1 MNKKTIKDI
10 DVAGKRVL
18 VRVDFNVPLKNG
30 EITDETRIQAALPT
44 IQYLLNQNAKV
55 VLCSHLGR
63 PKGEFKPEFSL
74 APVARRLQGLLPN
87 KVTFATDV
95 VGESADAAVANMQNG
110 EVVLLENLR
119 FHKEETKNDPEFAKK
134 LASYGD
140 IYVDDAFGAVH
151 RAHASTAAVAEYLPA
166 VAGFLIEKELQFLGN
181 AVENPQRPFVAI
193 LGGAKIADKIG
204 VIENLF
210 NKVDSLIIGGG
221 MANTFL
227 AAQEI
232 NMKNSLVDQDSIGT
246 AKELLKKAKTLGVKI
261 LLPIDVVAADQ
272 FDNDAKTVMVPV
284 ENIPD
289 GYMALDIG
297 ASTRMIFA
305 EEINKAKTIIWNGPM
320 GVAEMSSFAGGTK
333 AVAEAMANVK
343 DATTIIGGGDSAA
356 AVKSLGYGDK
366 MSHISTGGGASLEFL
381 EGKVLP
387 GIAALNDKE

>member
-1 MNKKTIKDI
+1 MNKKTIRDI

-44 IQYLLNQNAKV
+44 IQYLLGQNAKV

-95 VGESADAAVANMQNG
+95 VGKSADEAVANMKDG

-151 RAHASTAAVAEYLPA
+151 RAHVSTAAVADYLPA

-181 AVENPQRPFVAI
+181 AVENPVRPFVAI

-227 AAQEI
+227 AAEGI
-232 NMKNSLVDQDSIGT
+232 DMKNSLVDQDSIET
-246 AKELLKKAKTLGVKI
+246 AKELLKKANTLGVKI
-261 LLPIDVVAADQ
+261 LLPSDVVAADK

-305 EEINKAKTIIWNGPM
+305 EEIGKAKTIIWNGPM

-387 GIAALNDKE
+387 GIAALDDKE

>member
-210 NKVDSLIIGGG
+210 SKVDSLIIGGG

-261 LLPIDVVAADQ
+261 LLPSDVVAADQ

>member
-1 MNKKTIKDI
+1 MNKKTIRDI

-44 IQYLLNQNAKV
+44 IQYLLSQNAKV

-95 VGESADAAVANMQNG
+95 VGKSADEAVANMQNG

-151 RAHASTAAVAEYLPA
+151 RAHASTAAVADYLPA

-181 AVENPQRPFVAI
+181 AVENPVRPFVAI

-227 AAQEI
+227 AAEGI
-232 NMKNSLVDQDSIGT
+232 DMKNSLVDQDSIET
-246 AKELLKKAKTLGVKI
+246 AKELLKKANTLGVKI
-261 LLPIDVVAADQ
+261 LLPSDVVAADK

-305 EEINKAKTIIWNGPM
+305 EEIGKAKTVLWNGPM
-320 GVAEMSSFAGGTK
+320 GVAEMSAFAGGTK

-387 GIAALNDKE
+387 GIAALDDKE

>member
-1 MNKKTIKDI
+1 M
-10 DVAGKRVL
+10 
-18 VRVDFNVPLKNG
+18 
-30 EITDETRIQAALPT
+30 
-44 IQYLLNQNAKV
+44 
-55 VLCSHLGR
+55 
-63 PKGEFKPEFSL
+63 
-74 APVARRLQGLLPN
+74 
-87 KVTFATDV
+87 TFATDV
-95 VGESADAAVANMQNG
+95 VGKSADEAVANMKNG

-151 RAHASTAAVAEYLPA
+151 RAHASTAAVADYLPA

-181 AVENPQRPFVAI
+181 AVENPVRPFVAI

-227 AAQEI
+227 AAEGLD
-232 NMKNSLVDQDSIGT
+232 MKNSLVDQDSIET
-246 AKELLKKAKTLGVKI
+246 AKELLKKANTLGVKI
-261 LLPIDVVAADQ
+261 LLPSDVVAADK

-305 EEINKAKTIIWNGPM
+305 EEIGKAKTIIWNGPM

-387 GIAALNDKE
+387 GIAGLDDKE

>member
-1 MNKKTIKDI
+1 
-10 DVAGKRVL
+10 
-18 VRVDFNVPLKNG
+18 
-30 EITDETRIQAALPT
+30 
-44 IQYLLNQNAKV
+44 
-55 VLCSHLGR
+55 
-63 PKGEFKPEFSL
+63 
-74 APVARRLQGLLPN
+74 
-87 KVTFATDV
+87 
-95 VGESADAAVANMQNG
+95 MQNG

-232 NMKNSLVDQDSIGT
+232 DMKKSLVDQDSIET

-289 GYMALDIG
+289 GLYG
-297 ASTRMIFA
+297 F
-305 EEINKAKTIIWNGPM
+305 
-320 GVAEMSSFAGGTK
+320 
-333 AVAEAMANVK
+333 
-343 DATTIIGGGDSAA
+343 
-356 AVKSLGYGDK
+356 GYWRFY
-366 MSHISTGGGASLEFL
+366 A
-381 EGKVLP
+381 
-387 GIAALNDKE
+387 